1 MSNDHYEA
9 LGNERD
15 TGRLEAFSDGV
26 FAVAIT
32 LLILNIQVP
41 PVKDGLLRGLL
52 ASWPSYLGYVTSFL
66 IIGLFWANHH
76 YMFKY
81 INRTDHYLLL
91 LNILVLMVIVLI
103 PFATEL
109 LTAFIHSSDR
119 YYGAIIYSGVLLL
132 SSVMYNLLWYYA
144 SHRYRLL
151 DKGLSPDALRRLTRR
166 YLISI
171 PLYTV
176 TVIIAAFSVEL
187 SLAVNIV
194 LALFYALPATLFQFG
209 RSKEADKGVKE
220 KGDGETIA
228 VENESR

>member
-1 MSNDHYEA
+1 MKQPESL

-41 PVKDGLLRGLL
+41 PVRDGLLHGLYNT
-52 ASWPSYLGYVTSFL
+52 WPSYLGYITSFL

-81 INRTDHYLLL
+81 INHTDHYLLL
-91 LNILVLMVIVLI
+91 LNILTLMVIVLI

-109 LTAFIHSSDR
+109 LTAFIHSPDR
-119 YYGAIIYSGVLLL
+119 YAVAVIYSGVLLL

-144 SHRYRLL
+144 SNKRRLL
-151 DKGLSPDALRRLTRR
+151 DKELDPIALRDLTRR

-171 PLYTV
+171 PLYVV
-176 TVIIAAFSVEL
+176 TVIIAVFNVEL

-209 RSKEADKGVKE
+209 RQRKRTRA
-220 KGDGETIA
+220 
-228 VENESR
+228 

>member
-41 PVKDGLLRGLL
+41 PVKDGLLHGML
-52 ASWPSYLGYVTSFL
+52 ATWPVYLGYVTSFL
-66 IIGLFWANHH
+66 VIGLFWANHH

-91 LNILVLMVIVLI
+91 LNILTLMIIVLI

-109 LTAFIHSSDR
+109 LTAFIHTSDSR
-119 YYGAIIYSGVLLL
+119 YGAIIYSSVLLL
-132 SSVMYNLLWYYA
+132 SSIMYNLLWRYA
-144 SHRYRLL
+144 SNKYRLL
-151 DKGLSPDALRRLTRR
+151 DRKLSLDALRRLTRR

-171 PLYTV
+171 PLYTI

-209 RSKEADKGVKE
+209 RSKEAGKGMKE
-220 KGDGETIA
+220 NVDDETVAI
-228 VENESR
+228 ENELI